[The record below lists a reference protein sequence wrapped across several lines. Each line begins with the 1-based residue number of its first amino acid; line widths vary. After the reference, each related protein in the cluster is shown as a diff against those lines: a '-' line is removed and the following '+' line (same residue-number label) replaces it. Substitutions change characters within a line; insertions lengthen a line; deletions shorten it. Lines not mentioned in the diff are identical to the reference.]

1 MKKNLLVIGLFL
13 AVSLTVEAQNQP
25 AATQPTQ
32 AITPTA
38 TGANN
43 PNAGEFKFQE
53 ETYDFGK
60 IPKGIPV
67 THDFTFT
74 NVGKEPIII
83 SNVQASC
90 GCTTPSWPKEPIL
103 PGKTG
108 AIKVQYNAA
117 SPGSFNK
124 SITIMSNSKTPTKVL
139 YVKGTVE
146 AQVEQ
151 TTPERAPNMLS
162 TPNN

>member
-1 MKKNLLVIGLFL
+1 MTKYLVSALCLLVLGLT
-13 AVSLTVEAQNQP
+13 ATAQNQP
-25 AATQPTQ
+25 AATQPVQ
-32 AITPTA
+32 AVTPTNAA
-38 TGANN
+38 TS

-108 AIKVQYNAA
+108 VIKVQYNAA

-124 SITIMSNSKTPTKVL
+124 SITVMSNAKTPTKVL
-139 YVKGTVE
+139 YVKGTVD
-146 AQVEQ
+146 AQSEQ
-151 TTPERAPNMLS
+151 TTPERAPNILS

>member
-1 MKKNLLVIGLFL
+1 MKNFVVVVVGLMFT
-13 AVSLTVEAQNQP
+13 AFSVTAQNQP

-32 AITPTA
+32 TITPSNSGA
-38 TGANN
+38 TN
-43 PNAGEFKFQE
+43 PNAGEFKFE
-53 ETYDFGK
+53 TETYDFGK
-60 IPKGIPV
+60 IPRGIPV
-67 THDFTFT
+67 THDFVFT

-108 AIKVQYNAA
+108 VIKVQYNAA

-124 SITIMSNSKTPTKVL
+124 SITIMSNAKTPTKVL
-139 YVKGTVE
+139 YVKGMVE

-151 TTPERAPNMLS
+151 TTPERTPSMLS
-162 TPNN
+162 SPNN